1 MSFTR
6 WFVYASFASGVI
18 ALSLQPSGFVNA
30 SSLPILQVA
39 DQSSSSSQDQPRE
52 LRSGKTGT
60 ANAESSGKMQSE
72 KDALSGGK
80 NTAPNSRFDGKS
92 RQEQGSEVAP
102 GPTNPGAPGSSGS
115 SPASGISSGGGG
127 LEKENMGPAGGSR

>member
-18 ALSLQPSGFVNA
+18 ALSLQPSGIVNA
-30 SSLPILQVA
+30 SSLPILLVA

-52 LRSGKTGT
+52 LRSGKKGT

-72 KDALSGGK
+72 KDALSGGRNK
-80 NTAPNSRFDGKS
+80 DGKS

-102 GPTNPGAPGSSGS
+102 GSTIPSATGGSGS
-115 SPASGISSGGGG
+115 SPSASGIISGGGG
-127 LEKENMGPAGGSR
+127 LEKENMGPGGGSR

>member
-1 MSFTR
+1 M
-6 WFVYASFASGVI
+6 
-18 ALSLQPSGFVNA
+18 
-30 SSLPILQVA
+30 
-39 DQSSSSSQDQPRE
+39 
-52 LRSGKTGT
+52 TGT

-80 NTAPNSRFDGKS
+80 KDGKS

-102 GPTNPGAPGSSGS
+102 GSTNTGAPGSSGS